1 MPSSNSLLAGAF
13 ASLQSAKAAVTG
25 KREYV
30 LLDGRK
36 IDALVSEIR
45 AGDLIVGGG
54 IAQADGFECQIA
66 QSAVAGKPEKNTPIE
81 CRGQRLVVMDAND
94 VNGVTWNIVA
104 GDTASEDR

>member
-1 MPSSNSLLAGAF
+1 MTDAFSELLD
-13 ASLQSAKAAVTG
+13 AKEEVIG

-36 IDALVSEIR
+36 VESLVSEIR

-66 QSAVAGKPEKNTPIE
+66 QSSVAGKPEKDTPIE
-81 CRGQRLVVMDAND
+81 CRGQRLVVMDAHD
-94 VNGVTWNIVA
+94 VNGVTWTITT
-104 GDTASEDR
+104 GDPSSEDT

>member
-1 MPSSNSLLAGAF
+1 MTDAF
-13 ASLQSAKAAVTG
+13 AELLDAKEDATG
-25 KREYV
+25 KREYI
-30 LLDGRK
+30 LLNGRK

-54 IAQADGFECQIA
+54 IAQTDGFECQIA
-66 QSAVAGKPEKNTPIE
+66 QSAVAGKPEKDTPIE

-94 VNGVTWNIVA
+94 VNGVTWSVIA